1 MRHISQLSIPV
12 PAQGRQCG
20 NSDGLS
26 TGSSSGHGAKHC
38 AAAPSLAL
46 LPLTP
51 RHSAQHSVCFHVSH
65 LQLSVTR
72 YRLQTAG
79 KEDLFSWQFQFF
91 WKTPSSLKNK
101 PRLYLLLLCTAHE

>member
-51 RHSAQHSVCFHVSH
+51 RHSAQHSVCFHGS
-65 LQLSVTR
+65 LSF
-72 YRLQTAG
+72 TAECHQISSPNSRKG
-79 KEDLFSWQFQFF
+79 RSFLLAVPIFLEN
-91 WKTPSSLKNK
+91 SLKFEK
-101 PRLYLLLLCTAHE
+101 QAKAIFASALYCS